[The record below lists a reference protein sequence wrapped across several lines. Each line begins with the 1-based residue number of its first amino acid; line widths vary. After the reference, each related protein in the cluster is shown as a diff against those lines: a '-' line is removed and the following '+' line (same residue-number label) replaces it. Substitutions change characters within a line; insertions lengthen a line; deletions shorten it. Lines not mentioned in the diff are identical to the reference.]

1 MLKSLKFP
9 LSGVR
14 FLAIVALILGVFFRF
29 INLDQKV
36 YWGDEAYSSLRIAGY
51 TTEEVVEA
59 TYTGEEIG
67 VKELQKYQR
76 PNSERGLVDTLKVLA
91 SEDSIHPPL
100 YYIKARFW
108 EQLFGSSVAVKRSLP
123 VLISLFAF
131 PCLYWLCLELFNSSL
146 TAWVAIA
153 LVAVSPIHL
162 LYAQEVREYSLW
174 TVSVLLASA
183 SLLYA
188 LRVQT
193 KWSWRIYA
201 LTLALSLYSHL
212 FSGMVAIAQG
222 IYVLLRE
229 RFHWSQRLKSYLL
242 AATAALL
249 LFLPWLFIF
258 LSNKRQAY
266 EQWEWTTE
274 SLSPLKF
281 YQSLVANLVRG
292 FFDVQVADPDPF
304 SLLFSYDSPI
314 TYLMVLVFLLVA
326 YAIYFLFRQAPKSV
340 WLFVLI
346 LMAATTLPL
355 VLLDLK
361 SGGQRSTIAR
371 YHLPSYLGIQLAVAY
386 LLSTKLST
394 VVLSRWQ
401 FMFWRFVIVTL
412 IYCGIISCSLVAQSD
427 TWWTKY
433 SDYYNVQV
441 AKIVNQSPTPL
452 LWSDSNYNR
461 ILSMSYALD
470 PKVRLQ
476 LVNIPE
482 ETTEFPQSQSYI
494 KLLQTLPNHSFNKGK
509 EVQELIQEKLPE
521 ISKKF
526 SDVFLLEIT
535 PPTSLLRSELQK
547 YKNYKFELLYEE
559 KMSFKDRKTLLWR
572 LVK

>member
-1 MLKSLKFP
+1 LKFP

>member
-1 MLKSLKFP
+1 ML
-9 LSGVR
+9 
-14 FLAIVALILGVFFRF
+14 LGIFFRF

-67 VKELQKYQR
+67 IEELQKYQR
-76 PNSERGLVDTLKVLA
+76 PNTERGLVDTLKVLA

-108 EQLFGSSVAVKRSLP
+108 EQLFGSSVAVKRRLP
-123 VLISLFAF
+123 ALISLFAF

-146 TAWVAIA
+146 TAWIAVA

-193 KWSWRIYA
+193 KRSWIIYA

-222 IYVLLRE
+222 IYVLIRE
-229 RFHWSQRLKSYLL
+229 RFQWSQRLKSYIL
-242 AATAALL
+242 AATSGLL
-249 LFLPWLFIF
+249 LFSPWLFIF
-258 LSNKRQAY
+258 LNNKRQAY

-274 SLSPLKF
+274 SLSPLSF
-281 YQSLVANLVRG
+281 YQSWVANLIHA
-292 FFDVQVADPDPF
+292 FLDVQVASQDPF
-304 SLLFSYDSPI
+304 SLVFSYDSPI
-314 TYLMVLVFLLVA
+314 TYLMLLIFLLVA

-386 LLSTKLST
+386 LLSTKLSNIAP
-394 VVLSRWQ
+394 SRWQ
-401 FMFWRFVIVTL
+401 FMFWRL
-412 IYCGIISCSLVAQSD
+412 ITIILISCGIISCSLVAQSD

-433 SDYYNVQV
+433 SDYYNVRV
-441 AKIVNQSPTPL
+441 AKIINQSPAPL

-470 PKVRLQ
+470 SKVRLQ
-476 LVNIPE
+476 LVNSPE
-482 ETTEFPQSQSYI
+482 ETTEFSQSKSYLQ
-494 KLLQTLPNHSFNKGK
+494 LLQTLPNPFFKNKK
-509 EVQELIQEKLPE
+509 EVQDLSQKKLLE
-521 ISKKF
+521 TSKNF

-547 YKNYKFELLYEE
+547 SKNYKFELAYEE
-559 KMSFKDRKTLLWR
+559 KISFKDRKTLLWR
-572 LVK
+572 LAK

>member
-67 VKELQKYQR
+67 VEELQKYQR

-274 SLSPLKF
+274 SLSPLSF
-281 YQSLVANLVRG
+281 YQSWLTNLIRG
-292 FFDVQVADPDPF
+292 FFDVQVASQDPF
-304 SLLFSYDSPI
+304 GLLFSYDSPI

>member
-1 MLKSLKFP
+1 LRFS
-9 LSGVR
+9 LSGIR
-14 FLAIVALILGVFFRF
+14 FLAIVALLLGIFFRF

-67 VKELQKYQR
+67 IEELQKYQR
-76 PNSERGLVDTLKVLA
+76 PNTERGLVDTLKVLA

-108 EQLFGSSVAVKRSLP
+108 EQLFGSSVAVKRRLP
-123 VLISLFAF
+123 ALISLFAF

-146 TAWVAIA
+146 TAWIAVA

-193 KWSWRIYA
+193 KRSWIIYA

-222 IYVLLRE
+222 IYVLIRE
-229 RFHWSQRLKSYLL
+229 RFQWSQRLKSYIL
-242 AATAALL
+242 AATSGLL
-249 LFLPWLFIF
+249 LFSPWLFIF
-258 LSNKRQAY
+258 LNNKRQAY

-274 SLSPLKF
+274 SLSPLSF
-281 YQSLVANLVRG
+281 YQSWVANLIHA
-292 FFDVQVADPDPF
+292 FLDVQVASQDPF
-304 SLLFSYDSPI
+304 SLVFSYDSPI
-314 TYLMVLVFLLVA
+314 TYLMLLIFLLVA

-386 LLSTKLST
+386 LLSTKLSNIAP
-394 VVLSRWQ
+394 SRWQ
-401 FMFWRFVIVTL
+401 FMFWRL
-412 IYCGIISCSLVAQSD
+412 ITIILISCGIISCSLVAQSD

-433 SDYYNVQV
+433 SDYYNVRV
-441 AKIVNQSPTPL
+441 AKIINQSPAPL

-470 PKVRLQ
+470 SKVRLQ
-476 LVNIPE
+476 LVNSPE
-482 ETTEFPQSQSYI
+482 ETTEFSQSKSYLQ
-494 KLLQTLPNHSFNKGK
+494 LLQTLPNPFFKNKK
-509 EVQELIQEKLPE
+509 EVQDLSQKKLLE
-521 ISKKF
+521 TSKNF

-547 YKNYKFELLYEE
+547 SKNYKFELAYEE
-559 KMSFKDRKTLLWR
+559 KISFKDRKTLLWR
-572 LVK
+572 LAK

>member
-1 MLKSLKFP
+1 LLKSLKVP

-14 FLAIVALILGVFFRF
+14 FLVIVVLLLGVFFRF
-29 INLDQKV
+29 VNLDQKV

-59 TYTGEEIG
+59 TYTGQEIG
-67 VKELQKYQR
+67 VEELQKYQR
-76 PNSERGLVDTLKVLA
+76 PNTERGLVDTLKVLA

-123 VLISLFAF
+123 VLISLLAF
-131 PCLYWLCLELFNSSL
+131 PCLYWLCLEVFNSSL
-146 TAWVAIA
+146 TAWVALA

-174 TVSVLLASA
+174 TVSVLLSSA

-222 IYVLLRE
+222 IYVFIRE
-229 RFHWSQRLKSYLL
+229 RFCWSQRLKSYLL
-242 AATAALL
+242 AAILGLL
-249 LFLPWLFIF
+249 LFSPWLFIF
-258 LSNKRQAY
+258 LDNKRQAY

-281 YQSLVANLVRG
+281 YQSWVANLIRG
-292 FFDVQVADPDPF
+292 FLDVQVASQDPF
-304 SLLFSYDSPI
+304 EPLYSYNSPI
-314 TYLMVLVFLLVA
+314 TYLMLLIFLLVA

-361 SGGQRSTIAR
+361 SGGQRSTISR

-386 LLSTKLST
+386 LLSMKLSNIA
-394 VVLSRWQ
+394 LSRWQ
-401 FMFWRFVIVTL
+401 FMFWRFVTIIL
-412 IYCGIISCSLVAQSD
+412 ISCGILSCSLVAQSD

-433 SDYYNVQV
+433 SDYYNAQA
-441 AKIVNQSPTPL
+441 AKIVNQSPAPL

-461 ILSMSYALD
+461 VLSMSYALD

-482 ETTEFPQSQSYI
+482 EDTEFPQSKSYLQ
-494 KLLQTLPNHSFNKGK
+494 LLQTLPNLFINKEK
-509 EVQELIQEKLPE
+509 EVQALSQEKLAE
-521 ISKKF
+521 TSKNF

-547 YKNYKFELLYEE
+547 SKNYKFELVYEE
-559 KMSFKDRKTLLWR
+559 KISFKDRKTLLWR

>member
-1 MLKSLKFP
+1 MLKSLKVP
-9 LSGVR
+9 LTGVQ
-14 FLAIVALILGVFFRF
+14 FLVIVVLLLGVFFRF
-29 INLDQKV
+29 VNLDQKV

-59 TYTGEEIG
+59 TYTGQEIG
-67 VKELQKYQR
+67 VEELQKYQR
-76 PNSERGLVDTLKVLA
+76 PNTERGLVDTLKVLA

-123 VLISLFAF
+123 ALISLLAF

-146 TAWVAIA
+146 TAWVALA

-174 TVSVLLASA
+174 TVSVLLSSA

-201 LTLALSLYSHL
+201 LTLALALYSHL

-222 IYVLLRE
+222 IYIFIRE
-229 RFHWSQRLKSYLL
+229 RFHYSQRLESYLV
-242 AATAALL
+242 AATSGLL
-249 LFLPWLFIF
+249 LFSPWLFIF
-258 LSNKRQAY
+258 LHNKRQAY
-266 EQWEWTTE
+266 EQWEWATE
-274 SLSPLKF
+274 SLSPLSF
-281 YQSLVANLVRG
+281 YQSWVANLIRG
-292 FFDVQVADPDPF
+292 FLDVQVASQDPF

-314 TYLMVLVFLLVA
+314 TYLMLLIFLLVA

-386 LLSTKLST
+386 LLSTKLSNIA
-394 VVLSRWQ
+394 LSRWQ
-401 FMFWRFVIVTL
+401 FMFWRFVTIIL
-412 IYCGIISCSLVAQSD
+412 ISCGIISCSLVAQSD

-433 SDYYNVQV
+433 SDYYNAQV
-441 AKIVNQSPTPL
+441 AEIINQSPAPL

-461 ILSMSYALD
+461 VLSMSYALD

-482 ETTEFPQSQSYI
+482 EDTEFSQSKSYLR
-494 KLLQTLPNHSFNKGK
+494 LLQSLSNPFFSKEK
-509 EVQELIQEKLPE
+509 EVQALSQEKLAE
-521 ISKKF
+521 TLKSF

-535 PPTSLLRSELQK
+535 PPTSLLRSELEK
-547 YKNYKFELLYEE
+547 SKNYKFELVYEE
-559 KMSFKDRKTLLWR
+559 KISFKDRKTLLWR

>member
-1 MLKSLKFP
+1 MRFS
-9 LSGVR
+9 LSGIR
-14 FLAIVALILGVFFRF
+14 FLAIVALLLGIFFRF

-67 VKELQKYQR
+67 IEELQKYQR
-76 PNSERGLVDTLKVLA
+76 PNTERGLVDTLKVLA

-108 EQLFGSSVAVKRSLP
+108 EQLFGSSVAVKRRLP
-123 VLISLFAF
+123 ALISLFAF

-146 TAWVAIA
+146 TAWIAVA

-193 KWSWRIYA
+193 KRSWIIYA

-222 IYVLLRE
+222 IYVLIRE
-229 RFHWSQRLKSYLL
+229 RFQWSQRLKSYIL
-242 AATAALL
+242 AATSGLL
-249 LFLPWLFIF
+249 LFSPWLFIF
-258 LSNKRQAY
+258 LNNKRQAY

-274 SLSPLKF
+274 SLSPLSF
-281 YQSLVANLVRG
+281 YQSWVANLIHA
-292 FFDVQVADPDPF
+292 FLDVQVASQDPF
-304 SLLFSYDSPI
+304 SLVFSYDSPI
-314 TYLMVLVFLLVA
+314 TYLMLLIFLLVA

-386 LLSTKLST
+386 LLSTKLSNIAP
-394 VVLSRWQ
+394 SRWQ
-401 FMFWRFVIVTL
+401 FMFWRL
-412 IYCGIISCSLVAQSD
+412 ITIILISCGIISCSLVAQSD

-433 SDYYNVQV
+433 SDYYNVRV
-441 AKIVNQSPTPL
+441 AKIINQSPAPL

-470 PKVRLQ
+470 SKVRLQ
-476 LVNIPE
+476 LVNSPE
-482 ETTEFPQSQSYI
+482 ETTEFSQSKSYLQ
-494 KLLQTLPNHSFNKGK
+494 LLQTLPNPFFKNKK
-509 EVQELIQEKLPE
+509 EVQDLSQKKLLE
-521 ISKKF
+521 TSKNF

-547 YKNYKFELLYEE
+547 SKNYKFELAYEE
-559 KMSFKDRKTLLWR
+559 KISFKDRKTLLWR
-572 LVK
+572 LAK

>member
-371 YHLPSYLGIQLAVAY
+371 YHLPSYLGIQLTVAY
-386 LLSTKLST
+386 LLSTKLSNIAP
-394 VVLSRWQ
+394 SRWQ
-401 FMFWRFVIVTL
+401 FMFWRLVTVIL
-412 IYCGIISCSLVAQSD
+412 ISCGIISCSLITQLD

-433 SDYYNVQV
+433 SDYYNAQV
-441 AKIVNQSPTPL
+441 AQVINQSPAPL
-452 LWSDSNYNR
+452 VWSDSNYNR

-476 LVNIPE
+476 LINIPDE
-482 ETTEFPQSQSYI
+482 ATELSQSKSYI
-494 KLLQTLPNHSFNKGK
+494 QLLQTLSNPFFSKEK
-509 EVQELIQEKLPE
+509 EVQTLNQEKLRE
-521 ISKKF
+521 TSKNF

>member
-1 MLKSLKFP
+1 MLKSLKFL
-9 LSGVR
+9 LSGIR
-14 FLAIVALILGVFFRF
+14 FLAIVALLLGIFFRF

-67 VKELQKYQR
+67 IEELQKYQR
-76 PNSERGLVDTLKVLA
+76 PNTERGLVDTLKVLA

-108 EQLFGSSVAVKRSLP
+108 EQLFGSSVAVKRRLP
-123 VLISLFAF
+123 ALISLFAF

-146 TAWVAIA
+146 TGWIAVA

-193 KWSWRIYA
+193 KRSWIIYA

-222 IYVLLRE
+222 IYVLIRE
-229 RFHWSQRLKSYLL
+229 RFHWSQRLKSYIL
-242 AATAALL
+242 AATSGLL
-249 LFLPWLFIF
+249 LFSPWLFIF
-258 LSNKRQAY
+258 LNNKRQAY

-274 SLSPLKF
+274 SLSPLSF
-281 YQSLVANLVRG
+281 YQSWVANLIHA
-292 FFDVQVADPDPF
+292 FLDVQVASQDPF
-304 SLLFSYDSPI
+304 SLVFSYDSPI
-314 TYLMVLVFLLVA
+314 TYLMLLIFLLVA

-386 LLSTKLST
+386 LLSTKLSNIAP
-394 VVLSRWQ
+394 SRWQ
-401 FMFWRFVIVTL
+401 FMFWRLSTIIL
-412 IYCGIISCSLVAQSD
+412 ISCGIISCSLVAQSD

-433 SDYYNVQV
+433 SDYYNVRV
-441 AKIVNQSPTPL
+441 AKIINQSPAPL

-476 LVNIPE
+476 LVNSPE
-482 ETTEFPQSQSYI
+482 ETTEFSQSKSYLQ
-494 KLLQTLPNHSFNKGK
+494 LLQTLPNPFFKNKK
-509 EVQELIQEKLPE
+509 EVQDLSQKKLLE
-521 ISKKF
+521 TSKNF

-535 PPTSLLRSELQK
+535 PPTSLLRSELEK
-547 YKNYKFELLYEE
+547 SKNYKFELVYEE
-559 KMSFKDRKTLLWR
+559 KISFKDRKTLLWR
-572 LVK
+572 LAK